1 MAEKKVTEEQMQ
13 EMVRR
18 AQELKELGDED
29 KLKKLEEAAADFSS
43 LDVEAFTKE
52 LSKIAGEKKD

>member
-1 MAEKKVTEEQMQ
+1 MAEKKVTEAQMQ
-13 EMVRR
+13 EMVKR
-18 AQELKELGDED
+18 AQELKKLGDED

-52 LSKIAGEKKD
+52 LSKIAGEEKD

>member
-1 MAEKKVTEEQMQ
+1 MAEKKVTEAQMQ
-13 EMVRR
+13 EMVKR
-18 AQELKELGDED
+18 AQELNKLGDED

>member
-1 MAEKKVTEEQMQ
+1 MAEKKVTEAQMQ
-13 EMVRR
+13 EMVKR
-18 AQELKELGDED
+18 AQELKKLGDED

>member
-1 MAEKKVTEEQMQ
+1 MAEKKVTEAQMQ
-13 EMVRR
+13 EMVKR

-52 LSKIAGEKKD
+52 LSKIAGEQKD